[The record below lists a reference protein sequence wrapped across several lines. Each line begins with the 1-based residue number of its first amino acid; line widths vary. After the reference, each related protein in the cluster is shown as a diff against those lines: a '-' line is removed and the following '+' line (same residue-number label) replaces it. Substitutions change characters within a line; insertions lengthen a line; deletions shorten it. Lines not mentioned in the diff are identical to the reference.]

1 MGGVVSQSIP
11 NFLNGMS
18 QQTPSQRGI
27 NQGQDQVNFQN
38 NIVDGLSKRPPLE
51 YVATLD
57 ATNVFPN
64 TTKIWNIQRDESNR
78 YICAFYDNGVKVYD
92 LAGNEK
98 TVTYPDGNTYLNTT
112 NPKADFRMVNIAD
125 YTFVVNKSITP
136 TADSTTSAAKIEEF
150 HVYCKATNYGR
161 EYKVGVNHPDI
172 VTAGFA
178 EGYEVIFQVP
188 TGHDASTDSKYRDT
202 SKIIDI
208 LLYGTGSA
216 HYNAS
221 ANGIAFKT
229 INKASGATVSSSQG
243 LNNYA
248 PITAEFSFEQ
258 HNSVLY
264 GKPTDGNA
272 GYTVTTGD
280 GSGDTAMY
288 AVRDKVQDFTK
299 LPYYGKVG
307 TIVKVTG
314 DEGDTLSD
322 YYVKFE
328 GTGVWTETLAP
339 ATSLGLTDTTMPHA
353 LINNNDG
360 TFTFQKL
367 DWTDR
372 SCGDATDTNTDPS
385 FVGKTIQNLTFYK
398 NRLGIL
404 SGENLILAE
413 NASYFNFFATTVTQV
428 LDTDPI
434 DIAASGTQ
442 VNTLKNSVSFNE
454 TLLLFSDTAQYKLDH
469 AGDTIS
475 PTTAILNEVSS
486 FEHDDN
492 VTPIGA
498 GKFAYFAQARTNNTA
513 IREYY
518 SDDDTLTNDGLDIS
532 VSVQTLIPTN
542 AYQIISNTVEDCL
555 AILCS
560 DTADAQVAP
569 YSASSDVTA
578 TNADTM
584 YIYKYFFDGG
594 EKVQTAWSK
603 WEFAGVKILGGFS
616 IESNVYLFTA
626 EGQTTKLFK
635 VDLRNL
641 KDATLGFG
649 IYIDKMVSVTG
660 TYSSGT
666 DLTTLTSPYGAKT
679 GLMAVDKTDGTDYA
693 LTSASNATCTITVS
707 DAANIAV
714 GSTITITDN
723 AGVSTTMTA
732 TNSDPAPALEFSV
745 GGSRT
750 NDDVA
755 DNIAV
760 GSGGVLGINNLAGYS
775 APNPA
780 GGTPIITVTRAVA
793 GDSNLTVTSSDP
805 TRLAVT
811 NFVAPSYTLVGNH
824 TSLWIG
830 TPYESKYTL
839 SPQYVRENTGRG
851 LLAVTTGR
859 YQIRNIAL
867 TYENSGFFTAEV
879 TPENRS
885 TSTTVMNGY
894 VLGTSGSTIGAPALH
909 SGTIKVPIQCRNTDF
924 TFDIKSSSHLPMYVA
939 SAEVEGYYHNRANR
953 I

>member
-1 MGGVVSQSIP
+1 MGVVSQSIP

-27 NQGQDQVNFQN
+27 NQGKDQINCQN
-38 NIVDGLSKRPPLE
+38 NIVDGLSKRPALE

-57 ATNVFPN
+57 AANVFPN

-98 TVTYPDGNTYLNTT
+98 TVSYPDGNTYLNTT

-125 YTFVVNKSITP
+125 YTFVVNKSIIP
-136 TADSTTSAAKIEEF
+136 TADTTLSAAKVEEF
-150 HVYCKATNYGR
+150 HVYCKSTNYGR
-161 EYKVGVNHPDI
+161 EYKVALEHEDWAYEV
-172 VTAGFA
+172 
-178 EGYEVIFQVP
+178 EVIFQVP
-188 TGHDASTDSKYRDT
+188 TGNSAATDSKYRDT
-202 SKIIDI
+202 NKIVDI
-208 LLYGTGSA
+208 LMYGTSST
-216 HYNAS
+216 HYDAT
-221 ANGIAFKT
+221 ANGIGFKT
-229 INKASGATVSSSQG
+229 VRTDTGATLSATSG
-243 LNNYA
+243 LANFSD
-248 PITAEFSFEQ
+248 ITTYFTFEQ
-258 HNSVLY
+258 FDSVIY
-264 GKPTDGNA
+264 GTIINQAKT
-272 GYTVTTGD
+272 YTLSTSD
-280 GSGDTAMY
+280 GSGNTAMY
-288 AVRDKVQDFTK
+288 GIKDTIQDFTK

-307 TIVKVTG
+307 TIIKVTG

-322 YYVKFE
+322 YYVKFD
-328 GTGVWTETLAP
+328 GTGVWSETLAP

-367 DWTDR
+367 DWVDR
-372 SCGDATDTNTDPS
+372 SCGDSTDTNPNPS
-385 FVGKTIQNLTFYK
+385 FVGKKIQNLTFYK

-442 VNTLKNSVSFNE
+442 VNTLKNSVGFNE

-492 VTPIGA
+492 VRPVAA
-498 GKFAYFAQARTNNTA
+498 GKFAYFAQARTSNTA
-513 IREYY
+513 IREYF
-518 SDDDTLTNDGLDIS
+518 SDDNTLTNDGLDIS
-532 VSVQTLIPTN
+532 VSVQSLMPTN

-569 YSASSDVTA
+569 YATSSNVTA

-603 WEFAGVKILGGFS
+603 WEFTGVKILGGFS
-616 IESNVYLFTA
+616 IESNIYLFTA

-641 KDATLGFG
+641 KDATLGYG
-649 IYIDKMVSVTG
+649 IYLDKRVSVTG

-666 DLTTLTSPYGAKT
+666 DLTTVTSPYGAKT
-679 GLMAVDKTDGTDYA
+679 GLMAVDKTNGTDYA
-693 LTSASNATCTITVS
+693 LTSASGATCTITVS

-714 GSTITITDN
+714 GSTIVITDN

-732 TNSDPAPALEFSV
+732 TNSDPASALEFSV

-780 GGTPIITVTRAVA
+780 GGTPVITVTRAVV

-811 NFVAPSYTLVGNH
+811 NFVAGNSFTLVGNH
-824 TSLWIG
+824 TSLFIG
-830 TPYESKYTL
+830 TPYESKYSL
-839 SPQYVRENTGRG
+839 STQYVRENTGRG
-851 LLAVTTGR
+851 LLAITTGR
-859 YQIRNIAL
+859 YQVRNIAL

-879 TPENRS
+879 TPDNRS
-885 TSTTVMNGY
+885 KSTTVMNGY
-894 VLGTSGSTIGAPALH
+894 VLGTSGSTIGSPALS
-909 SGTIKVPIQCRNTDF
+909 SGTIKVPVQCRNTDF
-924 TFDIKSSSHLPMYVA
+924 TFDIISSSHLPMYVA
-939 SAEVEGYYHNRANR
+939 SAEVEGYYHNRATR

>member
-1 MGGVVSQSIP
+1 MGVVSQSIP

-27 NQGQDQVNFQN
+27 NQGKDQINCQN
-38 NIVDGLSKRPPLE
+38 NIVDGLSKRPALE

-57 ATNVFPN
+57 ASNVFPN

-98 TVTYPDGNTYLNTT
+98 TVSYPDGNTYLNTT

-125 YTFVVNKSITP
+125 YTFIVNKSIVP
-136 TADSTTSAAKIEEF
+136 TADTTLSAAKIEEF
-150 HVYCKATNYGR
+150 HVYCKSTNYGR
-161 EYKVGVNHPDI
+161 EYKVALEHEDWAYEV
-172 VTAGFA
+172 
-178 EGYEVIFQVP
+178 EVIFQVP
-188 TGHDASTDSKYRDT
+188 TGNSAATDSKYRDT
-202 SKIIDI
+202 NKIVDI
-208 LLYGTGSA
+208 LMYGTSST
-216 HYNAS
+216 HYDAT
-221 ANGIAFKT
+221 ANGIGFKT
-229 INKASGATVSSSQG
+229 VRTDTGVTLSTTSGLANFSD
-243 LNNYA
+243 
-248 PITAEFSFEQ
+248 ITTYFTFEQ
-258 HNSVLY
+258 FDSVIY
-264 GKPTDGNA
+264 GRIINQAKT
-272 GYTVTTGD
+272 YTLSTSD
-280 GSGDTAMY
+280 GSGNTAMY
-288 AVRDKVQDFTK
+288 GIKDTIQDFTK

-307 TIVKVTG
+307 TIIKVTG

-322 YYVKFE
+322 YYVKFD
-328 GTGVWTETLAP
+328 GTGVWSETLAP

-367 DWTDR
+367 DWVDR
-372 SCGDATDTNTDPS
+372 SCGDSTDTNPNPS

-442 VNTLKNSVSFNE
+442 VNTLKNSVGFNE

-492 VTPIGA
+492 VRPVAA
-498 GKFAYFAQARTNNTA
+498 GKFAYFAQARTSNTA
-513 IREYY
+513 IREYF
-518 SDDDTLTNDGLDIS
+518 SDDNTLTNDGLDIS
-532 VSVQTLIPTN
+532 VSVQSLMPTN

-560 DTADAQVAP
+560 DTADTQIAP
-569 YSASSDVTA
+569 YSTGSDVTA

-603 WEFAGVKILGGFS
+603 WKFTGVKILGGFS
-616 IESNVYLFTA
+616 IESNIYLFTA

-641 KDATLGFG
+641 KDATLGYG
-649 IYIDKMVSVTG
+649 IYLDKRVSVTG

-666 DLTTLTSPYGAKT
+666 DLTTVTSPYGAKT
-679 GLMAVDKTDGTDYA
+679 GLMAVDKTNGTDYA
-693 LTSASNATCTITVS
+693 LTNTS
-707 DAANIAV
+707 
-714 GSTITITDN
+714 GST
-723 AGVSTTMTA
+723 
-732 TNSDPAPALEFSV
+732 
-745 GGSRT
+745 
-750 NDDVA
+750 
-755 DNIAV
+755 
-760 GSGGVLGINNLAGYS
+760 
-775 APNPA
+775 
-780 GGTPIITVTRAVA
+780 
-793 GDSNLTVTSSDP
+793 
-805 TRLAVT
+805 
-811 NFVAPSYTLVGNH
+811 YTLVGNH
-824 TSLWIG
+824 TSLFIG
-830 TPYESKYTL
+830 TPYESKYSL
-839 SPQYVRENTGRG
+839 STQYVRENTGRG

-859 YQIRNIAL
+859 YQVRNIAL

-909 SGTIKVPIQCRNTDF
+909 SGTIKVPVQCRNTDF

-939 SAEVEGYYHNRANR
+939 SAEVEGYYHNRATR

>member
-125 YTFVVNKSITP
+125 YTFVVNKSIIP
-136 TADSTTSAAKIEEF
+136 TADTNLSAAKIEEF
-150 HVYCKATNYGR
+150 HVYCKSTNYGR
-161 EYKVGVNHPDI
+161 EYKVALKHEDW
-172 VTAGFA
+172 A
-178 EGYEVIFQVP
+178 YEVEVVFQIP
-188 TGHDASTDSKYRDT
+188 TGNDASTDSKYRDT
-202 SKIIDI
+202 NKIVDI
-208 LLYGTGSA
+208 LMYGTGSA

-221 ANGIAFKT
+221 ANGIGFKT
-229 INKASGATVSSSQG
+229 VRTDTGATLSSSQG
-243 LNNYA
+243 LANFSD
-248 PITAEFSFEQ
+248 ITTYFSFEQ
-258 HNSVLY
+258 FDSVIY
-264 GKPTDGNA
+264 GKIIDQAKT
-272 GYTVTTGD
+272 YTLSTSD
-280 GSGDTAMY
+280 GSGNTAMY
-288 AVRDKVQDFTK
+288 GIKDTIQDFTK
-299 LPYYGKVG
+299 LPYYGKEG
-307 TIVKVTG
+307 TIIIVTG

-322 YYVKFE
+322 YYVKFD

-367 DWTDR
+367 DWVDR
-372 SCGDATDTNTDPS
+372 SCGDSTDTNPNPS

-442 VNTLKNSVSFNE
+442 VNTLKNSVGFNE

-492 VTPIGA
+492 VRPVAA

-560 DTADAQVAP
+560 DTADAQVVP
-569 YSASSDVTA
+569 YSAGSDVTA

-603 WEFAGVKILGGFS
+603 WEFTGVKILGGFS
-616 IESNVYLFTA
+616 IESNIYLFTA

-649 IYIDKMVSVTG
+649 VYLDKMVSVTG

-666 DLTTLTSPYGAKT
+666 GLTTLTSPYGAKT

-693 LTSASNATCTITVS
+693 LTNTS
-707 DAANIAV
+707 
-714 GSTITITDN
+714 GST
-723 AGVSTTMTA
+723 
-732 TNSDPAPALEFSV
+732 
-745 GGSRT
+745 
-750 NDDVA
+750 
-755 DNIAV
+755 
-760 GSGGVLGINNLAGYS
+760 
-775 APNPA
+775 
-780 GGTPIITVTRAVA
+780 
-793 GDSNLTVTSSDP
+793 
-805 TRLAVT
+805 
-811 NFVAPSYTLVGNH
+811 YTLVGNH
-824 TSLWIG
+824 TNLWIG

-839 SPQYVRENTGRG
+839 SQQYIRENTGRG

-924 TFDIKSSSHLPMYVA
+924 TFDIISSSHLPMYVA
-939 SAEVEGYYHNRANR
+939 SAEIEGYYHNRATR

>member
-38 NIVDGLSKRPPLE
+38 NIVDGLSKRPALE

-57 ATNVFPN
+57 ASNVFPN

-98 TVTYPDGNTYLNTT
+98 TVSYPDGNTYLNTT

-125 YTFVVNKSITP
+125 YTFVVNKSIIP
-136 TADSTTSAAKIEEF
+136 TADTNLSAAKIEEF
-150 HVYCKATNYGR
+150 HVYCKSTNYGR
-161 EYKVGVNHPDI
+161 EYKVALKHEDW
-172 VTAGFA
+172 A
-178 EGYEVIFQVP
+178 YEVEVVFQIP
-188 TGHDASTDSKYRDT
+188 TGNDASTDSKYRDT
-202 SKIIDI
+202 NKIVDI
-208 LLYGTGSA
+208 LMYGTGSA

-221 ANGIAFKT
+221 ANGIGFKT
-229 INKASGATVSSSQG
+229 VRTDTGATLSTTSG
-243 LNNYA
+243 LANFSD
-248 PITAEFSFEQ
+248 ITTYFTFEQ
-258 HNSVLY
+258 FDSVIY
-264 GKPTDGNA
+264 GKIINQAKT
-272 GYTVTTGD
+272 YTLSTSD
-280 GSGDTAMY
+280 GSGNTAMY
-288 AVRDKVQDFTK
+288 GIKDTIQDFTK
-299 LPYYGKVG
+299 LPYYGKEG
-307 TIVKVTG
+307 TIIIVTG

-322 YYVKFE
+322 YYVKFD

-360 TFTFQKL
+360 TFTFKKL
-367 DWTDR
+367 DWVDR
-372 SCGDATDTNTDPS
+372 SCGNSTDTNPDPS

-442 VNTLKNSVSFNE
+442 VNTLKNSVGFNE

-492 VTPIGA
+492 VRPVAA

-560 DTADAQVAP
+560 DTADAQVVP
-569 YSASSDVTA
+569 YSAGSDVTA

-603 WEFAGVKILGGFS
+603 WEFTGVKILGGFS
-616 IESNVYLFTA
+616 IESNIYLFTA

-649 IYIDKMVSVTG
+649 VYLDKMVSVTG

-666 DLTTLTSPYGAKT
+666 GLTTLTSPYGAKT

-693 LTSASNATCTITVS
+693 LTNTS
-707 DAANIAV
+707 
-714 GSTITITDN
+714 GST
-723 AGVSTTMTA
+723 
-732 TNSDPAPALEFSV
+732 
-745 GGSRT
+745 
-750 NDDVA
+750 
-755 DNIAV
+755 
-760 GSGGVLGINNLAGYS
+760 
-775 APNPA
+775 
-780 GGTPIITVTRAVA
+780 
-793 GDSNLTVTSSDP
+793 
-805 TRLAVT
+805 
-811 NFVAPSYTLVGNH
+811 YTLVGNH

-839 SPQYVRENTGRG
+839 SQQYIRENTGRG

-924 TFDIKSSSHLPMYVA
+924 TFDIISSSHLPMYVA
-939 SAEVEGYYHNRANR
+939 SAEIEGYYHNRATR